1 MKECGTPLLLR
12 GCRSHEDADSM
23 LGERKFYGQAGG
35 RTASL
40 AMPALTLL
48 PIGGGLRLSRP

>member
-1 MKECGTPLLLR
+1 
-12 GCRSHEDADSM
+12 M
-23 LGERKFYGQAGG
+23 LGERMNREQAGG
-35 RTASL
+35 RTAGL